1 MKKLTIGVPVYK
13 AKSTIEKLLSSILI
27 QTMDAKDIDIILAND
42 YPEDNGAY
50 EYLKNHYSQLNI
62 ITLDCEKN
70 TGPGLARQRA
80 LDSCKTEWIIF
91 MDADDIFISPF
102 ALEDLY
108 NNITPKIPLSIIFKG
123 HLNNFIIKNNNI
135 NPITPYTINLILGYS

>member
-13 AKSTIEKLLSSILI
+13 AKPTIEKLLSSILI

-42 YPEDNGAY
+42 YPKDNGTY
-50 EYLKNHYSQLNI
+50 EYLKNLYSQLNI

-80 LDSCKTEWIIF
+80 LDSCKTEWITF
-91 MDADDIFISPF
+91 MDADDILISPF

-108 NNITPKIPLSIIFKG
+108 NNITPNCIEV
-123 HLNNFIIKNNNI
+123 
-135 NPITPYTINLILGYS
+135 